1 MTCHFAAIAD
11 DFTGGSDLA
20 GMLAERGVPTV
31 QIFGLRSPEFFDSLR
46 RRYGA
51 AVLSLKSRSI
61 PSQAASQ
68 LSVAALGLL
77 RRLEPGQV
85 QFKYCSTFDS
95 TPRGNIGP
103 VTDALMTAMGQARTI
118 AVPALPVNGRTQY
131 QGYLFVGRA
140 LLSESALRYHPLNP
154 MTDANL
160 VRWLQQQTERKVG
173 LADLAAVRGGR
184 LKEALEGCEIALVD
198 ALDED
203 DLGRIAEAA
212 VDLPLIT
219 GGSGLARHLP
229 RLWGYNG
236 SLPKPERRTG
246 ARRTLILSGSCSA
259 ATLEQLDRWKEGG
272 GAVLRQERT
281 SEDAVERELGARGV
295 ALVASSAPP
304 GERQGDARVIER
316 SFGALAARAV
326 REWGVTDVIVAG
338 GETSGAVVEALDVAA
353 VELTGIVA
361 PGVPSLRAIGEAR
374 LSLVLKSGNFGAPD
388 FFRDAMQHLEER

>member
-1 MTCHFAAIAD
+1 
-11 DFTGGSDLA
+11 
-20 GMLAERGVPTV
+20 
-31 QIFGLRSPEFFDSLR
+31 
-46 RRYGA
+46 
-51 AVLSLKSRSI
+51 
-61 PSQAASQ
+61 

-103 VTDALMTAMGQARTI
+103 VTDALLTAMGQARTI

-229 RLWGYNG
+229 RLWGYEG
-236 SLPKPERRTG
+236 SLPKPERRAG

-316 SFGALAARAV
+316 SFGTLAARAV